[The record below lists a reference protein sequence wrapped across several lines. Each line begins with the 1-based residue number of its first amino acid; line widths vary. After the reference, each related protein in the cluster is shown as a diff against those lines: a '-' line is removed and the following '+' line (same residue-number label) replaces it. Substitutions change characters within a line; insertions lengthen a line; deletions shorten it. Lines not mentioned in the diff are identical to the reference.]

1 MAKILIQT
9 QDFDAAYEAGL
20 ISQNRHDIGAL
31 VSFVGLCRDEST
43 TLSALELEHY
53 PGMAED
59 EISRI
64 ASEAETRWEIKG
76 LTVIHRIGKIK
87 PGEQIVLVI
96 AASSHRAAAFKAA
109 DFIMDFL
116 KSRAPFWKKQHLTN
130 GTSGEWVDAKDS
142 DETSL
147 TRW

>member
-9 QDFDAAYEAGL
+9 DDFDAAYEARL
-20 ISQNRHDIGAL
+20 IFRDRHDIGAL
-31 VSFVGLCRDEST
+31 VSFVGLCRDDNA

-64 ASEAETRWEIKG
+64 ASEAEIRWQIRG
-76 LTVIHRIGKIK
+76 ITVIHRIGKIK
-87 PGEQIVLVI
+87 PGQQIVLVI
-96 AASSHRAAAFKAA
+96 TASSHRSDAFNAA

-116 KSRAPFWKKQHLTN
+116 KSRAPFWKKQHFN
-130 GTSGEWVDAKDS
+130 DGTSGVWVNAKDS

-147 TRW
+147 KRW

>member
-9 QDFDAAYEAGL
+9 HDFDAAYEAGL

-31 VSFVGLCRDEST
+31 VSFIGLCRDESA

-64 ASEAETRWEIKG
+64 ASEAEVRWEVKG

-96 AASSHRAAAFKAA
+96 AASSHRADAFKAA

-116 KSRAPFWKKQHLTN
+116 KSRAPFWKKQHLTD

-147 TRW
+147 KRW